1 MNRHGVSEESKRF
14 VERRMHPRRAVDILV
29 SLIGSTHH
37 SCDEPIAG
45 QATEI
50 SLEGLRLAI
59 AFDVPEGCTIVLQL
73 NYLENDSVCVGE
85 VKWKSRDGANCIYGV
100 HIKKWSYLDP
110 DLKYLVAKHTFRAS
124 RTRPAP
130 LLASPYSLFPPLT

>member
-1 MNRHGVSEESKRF
+1 
-14 VERRMHPRRAVDILV
+14 MHPRRAVDILV

-73 NYLENDSVCVGE
+73 NYLDNDSVCVGE
-85 VKWKSRDGANCIYGV
+85 VKWKSRDGVNCIYGV

-124 RTRPAP
+124 RDAASASSRRPLQP
-130 LLASPYSLFPPLT
+130 FPTACAV